1 VLVLSFISWTTPL
14 FPASP
19 AYAALERVPHKVVAV
34 GRLELIIDHS
44 AILVPALCLFRRS
57 YEYCFV
63 IIGQGPSW
71 IGGFL
76 IAAIDPEAQQP

>member
-44 AILVPALCLFRRS
+44 AILVPALSSTCIPFSASSDARTDIVSSSLARVPLGS
-57 YEYCFV
+57 GC
-63 IIGQGPSW
+63 S
-71 IGGFL
+71 
-76 IAAIDPEAQQP
+76 